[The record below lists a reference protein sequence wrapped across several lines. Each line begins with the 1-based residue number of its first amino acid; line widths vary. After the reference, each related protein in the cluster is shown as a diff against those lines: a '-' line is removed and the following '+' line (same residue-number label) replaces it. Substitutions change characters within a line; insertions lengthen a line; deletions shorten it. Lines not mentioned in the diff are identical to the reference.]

1 MKYRKRPA
9 IVEAVQFN
17 SSYSKNW
24 KECHDFIGGFSG
36 ERNFIDETWREKNRS
51 ERIPCVSTDDGIKQL
66 TNKDYIVKDEFGNFH
81 IYKPDV
87 FEKMYEVVEE

>member
-9 IVEAVQFN
+9 IVEAVQFTP
-17 SSYSKNW
+17 SDSKNW
-24 KECHDFIGGFSG
+24 RECYEFIGGFSG

-51 ERIPCVSTDDGIKQL
+51 ERTPCVSTGDGIKQL
-66 TNKDYIVKDEFGNFH
+66 TNKDYIVKDVFGNFH

-87 FEKMYEVVEE
+87 FET